1 MVMKCEL
8 CHNAE
13 AETAIV
19 RTENGE
25 ESELYVCRSCAKA
38 EKATRQKKSQRTRKV
53 TGLPPGMSISISGNT
68 DEVPPFIGSIIN
80 AVNGMVS
87 DLEKAEEAAR
97 GERRRKRKSIE
108 YSAADVKAPYRLAGG
123 LHLEALHLVG
133 ELEAAKRAARA
144 LELELVGIDADG
156 VVGAGHVFR
165 LLHGGNSER
174 AGRFM
179 ADLVQQERNARIRLF
194 EEMPRVFGDAL
205 CRALAILK
213 NCRLLAPGELFDLLS
228 PMRLAALEKML
239 DGLKLADIEKLLAS
253 VDLSGFEDRMSQDE
267 RDRADAERADAMN
280 ARFEDVVLN
289 ERAEEKFL

>member
-1 MVMKCEL
+1 MKCEL

-19 RTENGE
+19 RTEGGE
-25 ESELYVCRSCAKA
+25 ETELYVCRACAKN
-38 EKATRQKKSQRTRKV
+38 EKANRQKKSHRTRKV
-53 TGLPPGMSISISGNT
+53 TGLPPGMSITLSGNT

-87 DLEKAEEAAR
+87 DLEKAEAAR
-97 GERRRKRKSIE
+97 GERRRRERRIELSVSEVKS
-108 YSAADVKAPYRLAGG
+108 AYRLVGG

-156 VVGAGHVFR
+156 VAGAGHMFR
-165 LLHGGNSER
+165 LVHGGNAER
-174 AGRFM
+174 AERFM
-179 ADLVQQERNARIRLF
+179 ADLVTQERNARIRLF

-213 NCRLLAPGELFDLLS
+213 NCRLLSPGELFDLLS

-239 DGLKLADIEKLLAS
+239 DGIKLSELEKMIAGI
-253 VDLSGFEDRMSQDE
+253 DLSGCEDRMEPPE
-267 RDRADAERADAMN
+267 RDRIDARRADEMN
-280 ARFEDVVLN
+280 ERFEDVVLN

>member
-87 DLEKAEEAAR
+87 DLEKAEAAAR
-97 GERRRKRKSIE
+97 GERRRKRSRVCRARLQLRPL
-108 YSAADVKAPYRLAGG
+108 SSYRVQPSG
-123 LHLEALHLVG
+123 
-133 ELEAAKRAARA
+133 RAARDA
-144 LELELVGIDADG
+144 SRNLERQSEAAVAVQL
-156 VVGAGHVFR
+156 HVQ
-165 LLHGGNSER
+165 HQYPDE
-174 AGRFM
+174 
-179 ADLVQQERNARIRLF
+179 
-194 EEMPRVFGDAL
+194 
-205 CRALAILK
+205 
-213 NCRLLAPGELFDLLS
+213 LLAG
-228 PMRLAALEKML
+228 
-239 DGLKLADIEKLLAS
+239 
-253 VDLSGFEDRMSQDE
+253 
-267 RDRADAERADAMN
+267 
-280 ARFEDVVLN
+280 
-289 ERAEEKFL
+289 